1 LQNLKL
7 KKQLRKKINKYMSK
21 VVHPY
26 AHRLVTLRDWK
37 SRWFADKKYKNLLQ
51 SDVIIREHLAKKLRG
66 FYVSRIEIERN
77 AKTTKVMVYTSRPGM
92 IIGRSGEGATK
103 LKADLAAI
111 LAKKGIVAVED
122 FKLDIVEVTNP
133 DADAAIV
140 ACSIAEGLEKRL
152 PYRRVIKQAVEKI
165 MAARGVK
172 GARIYVG
179 GRLAGSEIARS
190 EQIKRGSI
198 PLQTFR
204 ADVDFAREK
213 AHMSYGDIGI
223 KVWIYRGEVFNDTKK
238 A

>member
-1 LQNLKL
+1 
-7 KKQLRKKINKYMSK
+7 MSK

-37 SRWFADKKYKNLLQ
+37 SRWFADKKYKDLLK
-51 SDVIIREHLAKKLRG
+51 SDVVIREFLMKKLRG
-66 FYVSRIEIERN
+66 FYVSRVEIDRS
-77 AKTTKVMVYTSRPGM
+77 AKATKVMIFTSRPGM

-103 LKADLAAI
+103 LKADLVST
-111 LAKKGIVAVED
+111 LKKRGVIIPED
-122 FKLDIVEVTNP
+122 FKLDILEVGNP

-140 ACSIAEGLEKRL
+140 GCMIAEGLEKRL
-152 PYRRVIKQAVEKI
+152 PFRRVMKQTIEKV
-165 MAARGVK
+165 MTARGVK
-172 GARIYVG
+172 GARIYLG
-179 GRLAGSEIARS
+179 GRLGGAEIARS

-223 KVWIYRGEVFNDTKK
+223 KVWIYRGEIFSTAAPAPARRNYKQ
-238 A
+238 

>member
-1 LQNLKL
+1 
-7 KKQLRKKINKYMSK
+7 MSK

-51 SDVIIREHLAKKLRG
+51 SDVIIREFLAKKLRG

-77 AKTTKVMVYTSRPGM
+77 AKATRIMVYTSRPGM

-103 LKADLAAI
+103 LKSDLI
-111 LAKKGIVAVED
+111 SLLKKKGMAISED
-122 FKLDIVEVTNP
+122 FKFDIMEVPNP

-152 PYRRVIKQAVEKI
+152 PFRRVMKQSIEKV
-165 MAARGVK
+165 MSARGVK
-172 GARIYVG
+172 GARIYLG
-179 GRLAGSEIARS
+179 GRLAGAEIARS
-190 EQIKRGSI
+190 EEIKRGSI

-223 KVWIYRGEVFNDTKK
+223 KVWIYRGEVFSDKNNKK
-238 A
+238 

>member
-1 LQNLKL
+1 
-7 KKQLRKKINKYMSK
+7 MSK

-51 SDVIIREHLAKKLRG
+51 SDVVIREFLAKKLRG
-66 FYVSRIEIERN
+66 FYVSKVEIERS
-77 AKTTKVMVYTSRPGM
+77 AKATKVVIHTSRPGM
-92 IIGRSGEGATK
+92 IIGRGGDGATK
-103 LKADLAAI
+103 LKALI
-111 LAKKGIVAVED
+111 SSTLKKKGITGAED

-152 PYRRVIKQAVEKI
+152 PFRRVMKQTIEKV

-172 GARIYVG
+172 GARIYLG
-179 GRLAGSEIARS
+179 GRLGGAEIARS

-223 KVWIYRGEVFNDTKK
+223 KVWIYRGEVFNDIKK
-238 A
+238 

>member
-1 LQNLKL
+1 
-7 KKQLRKKINKYMSK
+7 MSK

-37 SRWFADKKYKNLLQ
+37 SRWFADKKYKDLLK
-51 SDVIIREHLAKKLRG
+51 SDVVIREFLMKKLRG
-66 FYVSRIEIERN
+66 FYVSRVEIDRS
-77 AKTTKVMVYTSRPGM
+77 AKATKVMIFTSRPGM

-103 LKADLAAI
+103 LKADLVST
-111 LAKKGIVAVED
+111 LKKRSVIIPED
-122 FKLDIVEVTNP
+122 FKLDILEVTNP

-140 ACSIAEGLEKRL
+140 GCMIAEGLEKRL
-152 PYRRVIKQAVEKI
+152 PFRRVMKQTIEKV
-165 MAARGVK
+165 MTARGVK
-172 GARIYVG
+172 GARIYLG
-179 GRLAGSEIARS
+179 GRLGGAEIARS

-223 KVWIYRGEVFNDTKK
+223 KVWIYRGEIFSNEAPAQNRRNNKQ
-238 A
+238 